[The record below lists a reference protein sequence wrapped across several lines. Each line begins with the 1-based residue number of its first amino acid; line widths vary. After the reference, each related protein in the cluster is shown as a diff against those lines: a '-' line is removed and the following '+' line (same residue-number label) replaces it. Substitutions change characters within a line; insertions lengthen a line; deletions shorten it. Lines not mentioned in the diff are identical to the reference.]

1 MSTTPDAPLLPQSE
15 APEEETFCY
24 AHPKTPTKLRCSRC
38 ERPICG
44 RCSIPASVGQHCPE
58 CVAEA
63 RRTTPKVRSAL
74 RATAPVVM
82 VILIIN
88 VGVWLFQTILP
99 AARGPYDIITFSF
112 GAFPPA
118 IADGQWYRLI
128 TPMFLHS
135 PDGIWHIGLNSY
147 ALFIFGPNVEQ
158 AFGKAKFVAI
168 YLISGFTGGA
178 LSYVLGPCNRIG
190 VGASGA
196 IFGVIGA
203 LFVFLYNR
211 RQQTFVR
218 GYLKNIIFLVGL
230 NLVIGFALPGID
242 NLAHLGGLAG
252 GALVAF
258 GFDEQGPA
266 MGPARRL
273 MPAAVTILTVL
284 LVLWRTTNFTC
295 G

>member
-1 MSTTPDAPLLPQSE
+1 MTTPEAPLQPQSE
-15 APEEETFCY
+15 APEEDTYCY

-38 ERPICG
+38 DRSICG

-58 CVAEA
+58 CVAEG
-63 RRTTPKVRSAL
+63 RRTAPKVRSAL
-74 RATAPVVM
+74 WATAPVVM
-82 VILIIN
+82 TILVIN

-99 AARGPYDIITFSF
+99 ETRGPYDIITFSF
-112 GAFPPA
+112 GALPVG
-118 IADGQWYRLI
+118 IANGEWYRLI

-158 AFGKAKFVAI
+158 AFGKAKFLAI
-168 YLISGFTGGA
+168 YLISGFTGSV
-178 LSYVLGPCNRIG
+178 LSYTLGPCNVLG

-203 LFVFLYNR
+203 LFIFLYNR
-211 RQQTFVR
+211 RRDTFVR

-230 NLVIGFALPGID
+230 NLLIGYVLPGID

-252 GALVAF
+252 GGLVALGLDQPRDQIVGPVRRLALVAV
-258 GFDEQGPA
+258 
-266 MGPARRL
+266 
-273 MPAAVTILTVL
+273 AALAVGL
-284 LVLWRTTNFTC
+284 LVWRTANFVC